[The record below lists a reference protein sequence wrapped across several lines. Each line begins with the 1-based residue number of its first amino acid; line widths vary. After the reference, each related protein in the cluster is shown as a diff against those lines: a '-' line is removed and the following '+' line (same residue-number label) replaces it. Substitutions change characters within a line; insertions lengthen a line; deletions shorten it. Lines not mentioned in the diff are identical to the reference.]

1 MKGDPMTDFPD
12 STYSFNDQRLG
23 VLRQRIGWLCNI
35 LRFAA
40 AAYCVWVL
48 FTIVSFWSDEA
59 LVVLRFGEPLGVD
72 VSGVT
77 GLQRFEAFSISFLV
91 WLLLTAA
98 CYSGWGL
105 FSAYL
110 EGCIFAASST
120 LWLRRLALF
129 GLISAL
135 VDIVTRPVTS
145 LILTA
150 HKAIEQ
156 HIVSVFV
163 RPEDL
168 STVLLLATL
177 FALAHIQKAAADIAD
192 EYAQIV

>member
-1 MKGDPMTDFPD
+1 MTDFPD
-12 STYSFNDQRLG
+12 APHDFDDQRLG
-23 VLRQRIGWLCNI
+23 ALRQRIGWLCHA
-35 LRFAA
+35 LRLAA
-40 AAYCVWVL
+40 AAYCVWIL

-59 LVVLRFGEPLGVD
+59 LVVSRFGKPLGVD

-98 CYSGWGL
+98 CYSGWRL

-110 EGCIFAASST
+110 EGRIFAVSST

-135 VDIVTRPVTS
+135 VDIVARPVTS

-150 HKAIEQ
+150 HKATGQ

-177 FALAHIQKAAADIAD
+177 LALAHIQKTAADIAD
-192 EYAQIV
+192 ENAQIV